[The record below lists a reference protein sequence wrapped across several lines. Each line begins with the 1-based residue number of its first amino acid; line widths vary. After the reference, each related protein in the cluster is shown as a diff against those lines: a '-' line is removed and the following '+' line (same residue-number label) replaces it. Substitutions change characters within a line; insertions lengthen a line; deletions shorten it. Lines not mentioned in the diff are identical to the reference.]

1 MEKKI
6 IMQKNKIFDKI
17 IKFKKPIT
25 IEKFTDLCLYSKSGY
40 YTNAN
45 VIGRSGD
52 FTTAPEISQLFGEI
66 IGLYIYDFWQNK
78 INKPFNLIE
87 LGPGN
92 GTLLMDVLRINNK
105 FNKFRENINIELI
118 EKNINLISKQKN
130 YLIKNKLEINKIVW
144 SNNFDPTNLMPTI
157 IIANEFFD
165 CFPVRQFIKKKK
177 KWFEK
182 MVYFN
187 KKECQLKFKDYEVKD
202 NKTIKKININNS
214 SSILEISPLREKY
227 FLKICK
233 HIKKVG
239 GMMMIIDYGYLEKT
253 DFFTLQS
260 LFNNKPSNVLDN
272 LGSQDITAL
281 VDYSPLIKLSKI
293 CKLKID
299 TYTSQCNFLVRYGI
313 NERAKKILLNCNNTD
328 KKIIKDGLQRLIDKN
343 NMGSIF
349 KVLIIS
355 K

>member
-6 IMQKNKIFDKI
+6 IMQKNIIFEKI
-17 IKFKKPIT
+17 IKIKKPIT
-25 IEKFTDLCLYSKSGY
+25 IEKFIDLCLYSKNGY
-40 YTNAN
+40 YTNSN
-45 VIGRSGD
+45 IIGRSGD
-52 FTTAPEISQLFGEI
+52 FITAPEISQLFGEI

-92 GTLLMDVLRINNK
+92 GTLLIDILRINSG
-105 FNKFRENINIELI
+105 FNKFKESISIELI
-118 EKNINLISKQKN
+118 EKNIKLISKQKN
-130 YLIKNKLEINKIVW
+130 QLIKNKIEIKKINW
-144 SNNFDPTNLMPTI
+144 SDNFDPPNLMPTI
-157 IIANEFFD
+157 VIANEFFD
-165 CFPVRQFIKKKK
+165 CFPIRQFIRKEK

-187 KKECQLKFKDYEVKD
+187 EKEYQLKFKNDEVMDK
-202 NKTIKKININNS
+202 KIIKKFNLNNS
-214 SSILEISPLREKY
+214 SDILEVSISREKY

-239 GMMMIIDYGYLEKT
+239 GMMIIVDYGYLEKT
-253 DFFTLQS
+253 KNFTLQS
-260 LFNNKPSNVLDN
+260 LFNNKPSHVLDN

-281 VDYSPLIKLSKI
+281 VDYSPLIKLAKI
-293 CKLKID
+293 YKLKID
-299 TYTSQCNFLVRYGI
+299 IYTSQRDFLLRYGLK
-313 NERAKKILLNCNNTD
+313 ERAKKILINCND
-328 KKIIKDGLQRLIDKN
+328 VSKKTIKDGLKRLIDKN
-343 NMGSIF
+343 SMGSIF